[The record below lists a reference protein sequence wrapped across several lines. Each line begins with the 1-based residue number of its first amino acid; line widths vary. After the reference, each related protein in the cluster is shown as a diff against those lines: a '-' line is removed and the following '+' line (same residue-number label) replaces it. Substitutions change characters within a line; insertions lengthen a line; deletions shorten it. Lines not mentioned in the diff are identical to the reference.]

1 MQKLDA
7 PDVEEGENFK
17 KEAVK
22 YFSYLKAIYSSFNKF
37 TMAATDE
44 AKEAERSRLVK
55 IVSEKEEATKALQV
69 AQQKFA
75 AANNFRI
82 EKKWVGCSVIATAS
96 KTKQEAKELG
106 VLAVLY
112 LKKLYDRR

>member
-1 MQKLDA
+1 MYFNEKHLGA
-7 PDVEEGENFK
+7 PINAGRG
-17 KEAVK
+17 A
-22 YFSYLKAIYSSFNKF
+22 YSSFNKF

-82 EKKWVGCSVIATAS
+82 EKK
-96 KTKQEAKELG
+96 
-106 VLAVLY
+106 
-112 LKKLYDRR
+112 